1 METAWPMRPQV
12 SKKWWS
18 WAFVWLRSIYFL
30 KAGDLPRLKPFPQFF
45 YAEKSSPQTFT
56 LLESML
62 RSNGFKNI
70 YVVPLWFPFFNP
82 GCSSSQPAQHGWGNP
97 KFGGWEVSRFRSRI
111 EFVFLP
117 KVKSLQKEKMRQRMI
132 VHKVKHLLWA
142 AKKRHDFS
150 ANFDGGLFLQVGGF
164 AMLQDMLGKEVLP
177 KYYTLWSKNI
187 DLMYIGVLMIPNK
200 FAKNST

>member
-1 METAWPMRPQV
+1 M
-12 SKKWWS
+12 
-18 WAFVWLRSIYFL
+18 
-30 KAGDLPRLKPFPQFF
+30 
-45 YAEKSSPQTFT
+45 
-56 LLESML
+56 
-62 RSNGFKNI
+62 
-70 YVVPLWFPFFNP
+70 
-82 GCSSSQPAQHGWGNP
+82 
-97 KFGGWEVSRFRSRI
+97 
-111 EFVFLP
+111 
-117 KVKSLQKEKMRQRMI
+117 KSLQKEKMRQRMI

-150 ANFDGGLFLQVGGF
+150 ANFDGGLFLQVGDF

>member
-1 METAWPMRPQV
+1 
-12 SKKWWS
+12 
-18 WAFVWLRSIYFL
+18 
-30 KAGDLPRLKPFPQFF
+30 
-45 YAEKSSPQTFT
+45 
-56 LLESML
+56 ML
-62 RSNGFKNI
+62 RSNGYIKHICCAIVISFS
-70 YVVPLWFPFFNP
+70 NP

-97 KFGGWEVSRFRSRI
+97 KFGRWAVSRLRSKI
-111 EFVFLP
+111 ELVFLP

-150 ANFDGGLFLQVGGF
+150 ANFDGGLFLQVGDF